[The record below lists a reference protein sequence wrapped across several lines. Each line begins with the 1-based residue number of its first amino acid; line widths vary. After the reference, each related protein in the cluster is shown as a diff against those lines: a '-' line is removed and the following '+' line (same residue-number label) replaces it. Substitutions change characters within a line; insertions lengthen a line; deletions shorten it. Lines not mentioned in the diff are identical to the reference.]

1 MTERRLRVGVI
12 FGGRSGEH
20 EVSVMSARGILR
32 ALDPARFEPVLI
44 GIDRSGTWQLIESR
58 ALLGPGSPGAERV
71 GEGALARIVQ
81 EPGAALERRQPS
93 DLQGRFGVDV
103 FFPIV
108 HGTQGED
115 GALQGLLEMAGAP
128 YVGCGVLGSAIG
140 MDKDVSKRLLRDAG
154 LPIVDFIVA
163 RAGSASPCVSA
174 ASVSADAAL
183 AQRVEAE
190 LGYPCFVK
198 PASLGSSV
206 GVSKVRSAAELPAAL
221 AEAFR
226 YDRKLVIERG
236 ISAREIETA
245 VLGLDAPQVSLPGEI
260 VPRHEFYSYEAK
272 YLDPNGAELI
282 VPAPLSEA
290 QTREVQR
297 LSLQA
302 FQALELE
309 GLARVDFFLDR
320 VTGQW
325 FVNEVN
331 TLPGFTEVSM
341 YARMWQESGLSYREL
356 VTRLIELALARF
368 EARRA
373 LETQR

>member
-1 MTERRLRVGVI
+1 MTPRRLRVGVI

-20 EVSVMSARGILR
+20 EVSVMSARGILN
-32 ALDPARFEPVLI
+32 ALDPARFEPVLV
-44 GIDRSGTWQLIESR
+44 GIDREGGWRLVDPT
-58 ALLGPGSPGAERV
+58 ALLGPGTAGSDRV
-71 GEGALARIVQ
+71 GEGALARTV
-81 EPGAALERRQPS
+81 EASGTALERRGPS
-93 DLQGRFGVDV
+93 DLGGRFGVDV

-154 LPIVDFIVA
+154 LPVVDYIVA
-163 RAGSASPCVSA
+163 RSGGA
-174 ASVSADAAL
+174 ASNAL
-183 AQRVEAE
+183 ATRVEAE

-198 PASLGSSV
+198 PANLGSSV
-206 GVSKVRSAAELPAAL
+206 GVSKVRSATELSAAL
-221 AEAFR
+221 TQAFR

-236 ISAREIETA
+236 IVAREIETA
-245 VLGLDAPQVSLPGEI
+245 VLGLDQPQVSVPGEI

-282 VPAPLSEA
+282 VPALLSDA

-297 LSLQA
+297 LSLSA
-302 FQALELE
+302 FEVLELE
-309 GLARVDFFLDR
+309 GLARVDFFLERD
-320 VTGQW
+320 TGRW

-341 YARMWQESGLSYREL
+341 YARMWQASGLSYRDL
-356 VTRLIELALARF
+356 VTHLIELALARF

>member
-1 MTERRLRVGVI
+1 MTERKLRVGVI

-20 EVSVMSARGILR
+20 EVSVMSARGILK
-32 ALDPARFEPVLI
+32 ALDPQRFEPVLI
-44 GIDRSGTWQLIESR
+44 GIGRDGGWQLIEST
-58 ALLGPGSPGAERV
+58 ALLGPGAAGGERV
-71 GEGALARIVQ
+71 GEGALARTA
-81 EPGAALERRQPS
+81 EAPSGALQRRDPS
-93 DLQGRFGVDV
+93 ELSGRFGVDV

-154 LPIVDFIVA
+154 LPVVDYIVA
-163 RAGSASPCVSA
+163 RAGGLSG
-174 ASVSADAAL
+174 AAL

-198 PASLGSSV
+198 PANLGSSV
-206 GVSKVRSAAELPAAL
+206 GVSKVRSAAELPGAL

-236 ISAREIETA
+236 IAAREIETA
-245 VLGLDAPQVSLPGEI
+245 VLGLAQPEVSQPGEI

-282 VPAPLSEA
+282 VPAPLSPE
-290 QTREVQR
+290 QTLEVQR
-297 LSLQA
+297 LSLRA
-302 FQALELE
+302 FEALELE
-309 GLARVDFFLDR
+309 GLARVDFFLDKN
-320 VTGQW
+320 TGQW

-341 YARMWQESGLSYREL
+341 YSRMWQKTGLSYRDL
-356 VTRLIELALARF
+356 VSRLIDLALARF
-368 EARRA
+368 EARSA

>member
-1 MTERRLRVGVI
+1 MSGQRLRVGVI

-20 EVSVMSARGILR
+20 EVSVMSARGILK

-44 GIDRSGTWQLIESR
+44 GIDRSGSWQLVEPR
-58 ALLGPGSPGAERV
+58 ALLGQGAAGDERV
-71 GEGALARIVQ
+71 GEGALARAA
-81 EPGAALERRQPS
+81 EPPGTALERREPS
-93 DLQGRFGVDV
+93 DLKGRFGVDV

-154 LPIVDFIVA
+154 LPVVDFVVA
-163 RAGSASPCVSA
+163 RAGGPSG
-174 ASVSADAAL
+174 AAL

-198 PASLGSSV
+198 PANLGSSV

-236 ISAREIETA
+236 VNAREIETA
-245 VLGLDAPQVSLPGEI
+245 VLGLQEPEVSLPGEI

-272 YLDPNGAELI
+272 YLDPVGAELI
-282 VPAPLSEA
+282 VPARLSEA

-297 LSLQA
+297 LSLKT
-302 FQALELE
+302 FEALELE

-320 VTGQW
+320 DSGQW

-341 YARMWQESGLSYREL
+341 YARMWQQSGLSYRDL

-368 EARRA
+368 EARGA

>member
-1 MTERRLRVGVI
+1 
-12 FGGRSGEH
+12 
-20 EVSVMSARGILR
+20 MSARGILK
-32 ALDPARFEPVLI
+32 ALDPARFEAVPI
-44 GIDRSGTWQLIESR
+44 GIDRDGRWQLVEAR
-58 ALLGPGSPGAERV
+58 ALLAPGQAGADRV
-71 GEGALARIVQ
+71 GEGALVRANDV
-81 EPGAALERRQPS
+81 PTSALERREPS
-93 DLQGRFGVDV
+93 DLSGRFGVDV

-128 YVGCGVLGSAIG
+128 YVGCGVLASAVG

-163 RAGSASPCVSA
+163 RAGAVGGAS
-174 ASVSADAAL
+174 L
-183 AQRVEAE
+183 ARRVEAE

-198 PASLGSSV
+198 PANLGSSV
-206 GVSKVRSAAELPAAL
+206 GVSKARTAAELDAAL

-236 ISAREIETA
+236 IHAREIETA
-245 VLGLDAPQVSLPGEI
+245 VLGLAQPEVSLPGEI

-272 YLDPNGAELI
+272 YLDPEGAELI
-282 VPAPLSEA
+282 VPAPLSAE

-297 LSLQA
+297 LSLRA
-302 FQALELE
+302 FEVLELE
-309 GLARVDFFLDR
+309 GLARVDFFLDKNDGR
-320 VTGQW
+320 W

-341 YARMWQESGLSYREL
+341 YARMWQHTGLSYRDL

-368 EARRA
+368 EARQK
-373 LETQR
+373 LETRR

>member
-1 MTERRLRVGVI
+1 MSGARLKVGII

-20 EVSVMSARGILR
+20 EVSVMSARGILK
-32 ALDPARFEPVLI
+32 ALDPARFEPVLV
-44 GIDRSGTWQLIESR
+44 GIDRRGNWQLCEPR
-58 ALLGPGSPGAERV
+58 ALLEPAAGADQVV
-71 GEGALARIVQ
+71 GEGALVRV
-81 EPGAALERRQPS
+81 GAADASLERREPA
-93 DLQGRFGVDV
+93 DLRARFGVDV

-128 YVGCGVLGSAIG
+128 YVGCGVLGSAVG
-140 MDKDVSKRLLRDAG
+140 MDKDVAKRLLRDAG
-154 LPIVDFIVA
+154 LPVVDFVVA
-163 RAGSASPCVSA
+163 RAGSPS
-174 ASVSADAAL
+174 L
-183 AQRVEAE
+183 AGVEQRVAAE
-190 LGYPCFVK
+190 LGFPCFVK
-198 PASLGSSV
+198 PANLGSSV
-206 GVSKVRSAAELPAAL
+206 GVSKVRSAADLPAAL
-221 AEAFR
+221 AQAFR
-226 YDRKLVIERG
+226 YDRKLVIERA
-236 ISAREIETA
+236 IDAREIETA
-245 VLGLDAPQVSLPGEI
+245 VLGLSQPEVSLPGEI

-282 VPAPLSEA
+282 VPAPLSDE

-297 LSLQA
+297 LSLRA
-302 FQALELE
+302 FEALELE

-320 VTGQW
+320 GTGAW

-341 YARMWQESGLSYREL
+341 YARMWQHSGLSYRDL

-373 LETQR
+373 LETER

>member
-1 MTERRLRVGVI
+1 MSERRLRVGVI

-20 EVSVMSARGILR
+20 EVSVMSARGILK

-44 GIDRSGTWQLIESR
+44 GIDRQGGWQLIEPR
-58 ALLGPGSPGAERV
+58 ALLGQGAVGSERV
-71 GEGALARIVQ
+71 GEGALVPTREA
-81 EPGAALERRQPS
+81 PSTALERRELS
-93 DLQGRFGVDV
+93 DLSGRFGVDV

-140 MDKDVSKRLLRDAG
+140 MDKDVAKRLLRDAG
-154 LPIVDFIVA
+154 LPVVDYIVA
-163 RAGSASPCVSA
+163 RAGQPGHAG
-174 ASVSADAAL
+174 L
-183 AQRVEAE
+183 AQRVQAE

-198 PASLGSSV
+198 PANLGSSV
-206 GVSKVRSAAELPAAL
+206 GVSKVRSAEEFPAAL

-226 YDRKLVIERG
+226 YDRKLVIERA
-236 ISAREIETA
+236 IAAREIETA
-245 VLGLDAPQVSLPGEI
+245 VLGLTQPEVSLPGEI

-272 YLDPNGAELI
+272 YLDPNGAELV
-282 VPAPLSEA
+282 VPARLTDE

-297 LSLQA
+297 LSLRA
-302 FQALELE
+302 FEALELE

-320 VTGQW
+320 DSGEW

-341 YARMWQESGLSYREL
+341 YARMWQHTGLSYRDL

>member
-1 MTERRLRVGVI
+1 MSGGRIRVGII

-20 EVSVMSARGILR
+20 EVSVMSARGILK
-32 ALDPARFEPVLI
+32 ALDPARFEPVLV
-44 GIDRSGTWQLIESR
+44 GIDRQGSWQLVEPR
-58 ALLGPGSPGAERV
+58 ALLAQGGTDQVV
-71 GEGALARIVQ
+71 GEGALARLNETAI
-81 EPGAALERRQPS
+81 ERREPA
-93 DLQGRFGVDV
+93 DLRSRFGVDV

-128 YVGCGVLGSAIG
+128 YVGCGVLGSAVG
-140 MDKDVSKRLLRDAG
+140 MDKDVAKRLLRDAG
-154 LPIVDFIVA
+154 LPIVDFVVA
-163 RAGSASPCVSA
+163 RAGSPSLVG
-174 ASVSADAAL
+174 VE
-183 AQRVEAE
+183 QRVATE

-198 PASLGSSV
+198 PANLGSSV
-206 GVSKVRSAAELPAAL
+206 GVVKVRSAAELPAAL
-221 AEAFR
+221 EQAFR
-226 YDRKLVIERG
+226 YDRKLVIERA
-236 ISAREIETA
+236 IAAREIEAA
-245 VLGLDAPQVSLPGEI
+245 VLGLAEPEVSLPGEI

-272 YLDPNGAELI
+272 YLDPDGAELI
-282 VPAPLSEA
+282 VPAPISEE

-297 LSLQA
+297 LSLRT
-302 FQALELE
+302 FEVLELE

-320 VTGQW
+320 NTGEW

-341 YARMWQESGLSYREL
+341 YARMWQHSGLTYRDL

-373 LETQR
+373 LETER

>member
-20 EVSVMSARGILR
+20 EVSVMSARGILK

-44 GIDRSGTWQLIESR
+44 GIDRSGSWQLIEPR
-58 ALLGPGSPGAERV
+58 ALLGQGTAGDERV
-71 GEGALARIVQ
+71 GEGALARTV
-81 EPGAALERRQPS
+81 EPPGAALERREPS
-93 DLQGRFGVDV
+93 DLKGRFGVDV

-154 LPIVDFIVA
+154 LPVVDFIVA
-163 RAGSASPCVSA
+163 RAGGVAG
-174 ASVSADAAL
+174 SVL

-198 PASLGSSV
+198 PANLGSSV

-221 AEAFR
+221 AEGFR
-226 YDRKLVIERG
+226 YDRKLVIERA

-245 VLGLDAPQVSLPGEI
+245 VLGLEQPAVSVPGEI

-282 VPAPLSEA
+282 VPAPLSDA

-297 LSLQA
+297 LSLKT
-302 FQALELE
+302 FETLELE

-320 VTGQW
+320 DTGQW

-341 YARMWQESGLSYREL
+341 YSRMWQASGLSYRDL

-368 EARRA
+368 EARGA

>member
-1 MTERRLRVGVI
+1 MSERRVRVGVI

-20 EVSVMSARGILR
+20 EVSVMSARGILK
-32 ALDPARFEPVLI
+32 ALDPARFEAVPI
-44 GIDRSGTWQLIESR
+44 GIDRDGRWQLVEPR
-58 ALLGPGSPGAERV
+58 ALLAPGQAGTDRV
-71 GEGALARIVQ
+71 GEGALVRASDT
-81 EPGAALERRQPS
+81 PTSALERREPS
-93 DLQGRFGVDV
+93 DLSGRFGVDV

-128 YVGCGVLGSAIG
+128 YVGCGVLGSAVG

-154 LPIVDFIVA
+154 LPVVDFVVA
-163 RAGSASPCVSA
+163 RAGGVAG
-174 ASVSADAAL
+174 AAL

-198 PASLGSSV
+198 PANLGSSV
-206 GVSKVRSAAELPAAL
+206 GVSKVRTAAELPGAL
-221 AEAFR
+221 DEAFR

-236 ISAREIETA
+236 IDAREIETA
-245 VLGLDAPQVSLPGEI
+245 VLGLAQPEVSLPGEI

-272 YLDPNGAELI
+272 YLDPEGAELI
-282 VPAPLSEA
+282 VPAPLSPE

-297 LSLQA
+297 LSLRA
-302 FQALELE
+302 FEALELE

-320 VTGQW
+320 SDGRW

-341 YARMWQESGLSYREL
+341 YARMWQHTGLSYRDL

-368 EARRA
+368 EARQK
-373 LETQR
+373 LETRR

>member
-1 MTERRLRVGVI
+1 MTERRLRVGII

-20 EVSVMSARGILR
+20 EVSVMSARGILQ
-32 ALDPARFEPVLI
+32 ALDPARFEPVLV
-44 GIDRSGTWQLIESR
+44 GIDRSGTWQLIEPA
-58 ALLGPGSPGAERV
+58 ALLGPGAAGEERV
-71 GEGALARIVQ
+71 GEGALARTVQ
-81 EPGAALERRQPS
+81 APVGALERRGPS
-93 DLQGRFGVDV
+93 DLTGRFGVDV

-154 LPIVDFIVA
+154 LPVVDFIVA
-163 RAGSASPCVSA
+163 RAGGA
-174 ASVSADAAL
+174 APSSL
-183 AQRVEAE
+183 APRVEAE

-206 GVSKVRSAAELPAAL
+206 GITKVRSAGELPAAL
-221 AEAFR
+221 VEAFR
-226 YDRKLVIERG
+226 YDRKVIIERG
-236 ISAREIETA
+236 IAAREIETA
-245 VLGLDAPQVSLPGEI
+245 VLGLDQPQVSLPGEI

-282 VPAPLSEA
+282 VPAVLSDA
-290 QTREVQR
+290 QIREVQR
-297 LSLQA
+297 YSLKA
-302 FQALELE
+302 FEALELE
-309 GLARVDFFLDR
+309 GLARVDFFLER
-320 VTGQW
+320 TTGEW

-341 YARMWQESGLSYREL
+341 YSRMWQQSGLSYRDL
-356 VTRLIELALARF
+356 VTKLIDLALARF

-373 LETQR
+373 LETKR

>member
-1 MTERRLRVGVI
+1 MSERRLRVGVI

-20 EVSVMSARGILR
+20 EVSVMSARGILK
-32 ALDPARFEPVLI
+32 ALDPARFEAVPI
-44 GIDRSGTWQLIESR
+44 GIDRDGRWQLVEPR
-58 ALLGPGSPGAERV
+58 ALLAPGQAVTDRV
-71 GEGALARIVQ
+71 GEGALVRTSDPASS
-81 EPGAALERRQPS
+81 ALERQEPS
-93 DLQGRFGVDV
+93 DLSGRFGVDV

-108 HGTQGED
+108 HGSQGED

-154 LPIVDFIVA
+154 LPVVDFVVA
-163 RAGSASPCVSA
+163 RAGGVAGS
-174 ASVSADAAL
+174 AL
-183 AQRVEAE
+183 AQRVQAE

-198 PASLGSSV
+198 PANLGSSV
-206 GVSKVRSAAELPAAL
+206 GVSKVRTPAELAGAL
-221 AEAFR
+221 DEAFR

-236 ISAREIETA
+236 IDAREIETA
-245 VLGLDAPQVSLPGEI
+245 VLGLAQPEVSLPGEI

-272 YLDPNGAELI
+272 YLDPEGAELI
-282 VPAPLSEA
+282 VPAPLSA
-290 QTREVQR
+290 DQTREVQR
-297 LSLQA
+297 LSLRA
-302 FQALELE
+302 FEALELE

-320 VTGQW
+320 NDGRW

-341 YARMWQESGLSYREL
+341 YARMWEHTGLSYRDL

-368 EARRA
+368 EARQK
-373 LETQR
+373 LETRR

>member
-1 MTERRLRVGVI
+1 MSGERLRVGII

-20 EVSVMSARGILR
+20 EVSVMSARGILK
-32 ALDPARFEPVLI
+32 ALDPARFEPVPV
-44 GIDRSGTWQLIESR
+44 GIDRQGRWQLVEPR
-58 ALLGPGSPGAERV
+58 ALLEQASGANQVV
-71 GEGALARIVQ
+71 GEGALARV
-81 EPGAALERRQPS
+81 GDSAALERREPA
-93 DLQGRFGVDV
+93 DLRGRFGVDV

-128 YVGCGVLGSAIG
+128 YVGCGVLGSAVG

-154 LPIVDFIVA
+154 LPVVDFVVA
-163 RAGSASPCVSA
+163 RAGSP
-174 ASVSADAAL
+174 AL
-183 AQRVEAE
+183 AGVEQRVASE
-190 LGYPCFVK
+190 LGFPCFVK
-198 PASLGSSV
+198 PANLGSSV

-221 AEAFR
+221 EQAFR

-236 ISAREIETA
+236 IAAREIETA
-245 VLGLDAPQVSLPGEI
+245 VLGLAQPEVSLPGEI

-272 YLDPNGAELI
+272 YLDPNGAELL
-282 VPAPLSEA
+282 VPAPLSEE

-297 LSLQA
+297 LSLLA
-302 FQALELE
+302 FEALELE

-320 VTGQW
+320 GTGEW

-341 YARMWQESGLSYREL
+341 YARMWQHSGLSYRDL

-368 EARRA
+368 EARAA
-373 LETQR
+373 LETER

>member
-1 MTERRLRVGVI
+1 V
-12 FGGRSGEH
+12 
-20 EVSVMSARGILR
+20 R
-32 ALDPARFEPVLI
+32 ANDTAT
-44 GIDRSGTWQLIESR
+44 S
-58 ALLGPGSPGAERV
+58 
-71 GEGALARIVQ
+71 
-81 EPGAALERRQPS
+81 ALERREPS
-93 DLQGRFGVDV
+93 DLSGRFGVDV

-163 RAGSASPCVSA
+163 RAGGVNG
-174 ASVSADAAL
+174 AAL
-183 AQRVEAE
+183 AHRVEVE

-198 PASLGSSV
+198 PANLGSSV
-206 GVSKVRSAAELPAAL
+206 GVSKVRTAAELPGAL
-221 AEAFR
+221 DEAFR

-236 ISAREIETA
+236 IDAREIETA
-245 VLGLDAPQVSLPGEI
+245 VLGLAQPEVSLPGEI

-272 YLDPNGAELI
+272 YLDPEGAELI
-282 VPAPLSEA
+282 VPAPLSAE

-297 LSLQA
+297 LSLRA
-302 FQALELE
+302 FEALELE

-320 VTGQW
+320 KNGRW

-341 YARMWQESGLSYREL
+341 YARMWQHTGLSYRDL

-368 EARRA
+368 EARQK

>member
-1 MTERRLRVGVI
+1 MSDRRVRVGVI

-20 EVSVMSARGILR
+20 EVSVMSARGILK
-32 ALDPARFEPVLI
+32 ALDPDRFEAVPI
-44 GIDRSGTWQLIESR
+44 GIDRDGRWQLVEQR
-58 ALLGPGSPGAERV
+58 ALLAPGQAAADRV
-71 GEGALARIVQ
+71 GEGALVPAT
-81 EPGAALERRQPS
+81 EAATSALERREPS
-93 DLQGRFGVDV
+93 DLSGRFGVDV

-154 LPIVDFIVA
+154 LPVVDFIVA
-163 RAGSASPCVSA
+163 RAGGVAGT
-174 ASVSADAAL
+174 AL
-183 AQRVEAE
+183 AQRVQAE

-198 PASLGSSV
+198 PANLGSSV
-206 GVSKVRSAAELPAAL
+206 GVSKVRSAAELSGAL
-221 AEAFR
+221 EEAFR

-236 ISAREIETA
+236 IDAREIETA
-245 VLGLDAPQVSLPGEI
+245 VLGLAQPEVSLPGEI

-272 YLDPNGAELI
+272 YLDPQGAELI
-282 VPAPLSEA
+282 VPAPLSAE

-297 LSLQA
+297 LSLRA
-302 FQALELE
+302 FEALELE

-320 VTGQW
+320 RDGRW

-341 YARMWQESGLSYREL
+341 YARMWQHTGLSYRDL

-368 EARRA
+368 EARQK
-373 LETQR
+373 LETRR